1 VAYINTQLQ
10 NYRTILPS
18 ELILRPNG
26 ALYHLDLLP
35 GQVAETIITVGDP
48 ERVKAVSDRFDK
60 VELRVEARE
69 FVTHTGELDGKR
81 LTVIST
87 GIGTDNIDIVFNE
100 LDALFNIDLARRQV
114 QSELTKLD
122 FVRLGTSGAFQS
134 DLPLDSL
141 VLSAAALAT
150 DGLLPFYLSGGE
162 PDEAAIS
169 LYEHLEDGGVKLPVP
184 VLIVRPEL
192 PLAFVDCGLPQGVT
206 MTAAG
211 FYAPQGRSLRLPSGL
226 SPALL
231 ERLRSWR
238 HGGLQ
243 LTNIEME
250 TSGIYGLA
258 TALGHRSVSI
268 SALLANRAEGTWS
281 KQPKETVD
289 KLIDWGLGRIV

>member
-1 VAYINTQLQ
+1 
-10 NYRTILPS
+10 
-18 ELILRPNG
+18 
-26 ALYHLDLLP
+26 LLP

-48 ERVKAVSDRFDK
+48 ERVHAITRRFDK
-60 VELRVEARE
+60 VELKVEARE

-100 LDALFNIDLARRQV
+100 LDALFNLDLGRREV
-114 QSELTKLD
+114 KEEITKLV
-122 FVRLGTSGAFQS
+122 FIRLGTSGSFQS

-141 VLSAAALAT
+141 LLSEAALAA

-169 LYEHLEDGGVKLPVP
+169 LYEHLEDGGVKFPAPMLV
-184 VLIVRPEL
+184 VRPDL
-192 PLAFVDCGLPQGVT
+192 PAVIANSDLARGMT

-226 SPALL
+226 HPDLL
-231 ERLRSWR
+231 NRMRSWQHDKLR
-238 HGGLQ
+238 

-250 TSGIYGLA
+250 TAGIYGLA
-258 TALGHRSVSI
+258 TALGHQSASI
-268 SALLANRAEGTWS
+268 SALLANRAEGTFS
-281 KQPKETVD
+281 KQPAKTVER
-289 KLIDWGLGRIV
+289 LIDLGLGLIGQME